1 MLIRTSIE
9 PNVSQFQLDETGT
22 DYDWDNAYNTQT
34 GEKIPL
40 YPEESDTEG
49 TALQQA
55 FQEDNN
61 CYVLE
66 DVQGNSV
73 TDPQGILYMT
83 ANSASGSKFY
93 ELLATQQDYI
103 AVRSQNWLPSYSVL
117 HITDNTFSIDTY
129 QITDDGQVEPIDETF
144 TITKTA

>member
-1 MLIRTSIE
+1 M
-9 PNVSQFQLDETGT
+9 
-22 DYDWDNAYNTQT
+22 
-34 GEKIPL
+34 
-40 YPEESDTEG
+40 
-49 TALQQA
+49 
-55 FQEDNN
+55 
-61 CYVLE
+61 LE